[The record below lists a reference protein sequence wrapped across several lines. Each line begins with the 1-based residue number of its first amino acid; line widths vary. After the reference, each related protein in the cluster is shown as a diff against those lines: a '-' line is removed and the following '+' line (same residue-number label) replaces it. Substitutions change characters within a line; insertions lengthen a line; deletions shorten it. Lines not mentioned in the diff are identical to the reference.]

1 MRTHVIAAFLLASAP
16 MAFAQEEPEVIAPP
30 ARAAPAATAPIDDRA
45 NWCEDY
51 ATWLV
56 AMTPSETPAP
66 AEARPTQRL
75 EVELNSCTIDPQG
88 YERETRAEADH
99 AVEVASG

>member
-1 MRTHVIAAFLLASAP
+1 MRTHIIAAFLLASAP
-16 MAFAQEEPEVIAPP
+16 MAFAQDVVAPP
-30 ARAAPAATAPIDDRA
+30 AQAAPQATAPIDERA
-45 NWCEDY
+45 EWCAAY

-56 AMTPSETPAP
+56 EMTPSETPAP
-66 AEARPTQRL
+66 VHARPTQRL

>member
-16 MAFAQEEPEVIAPP
+16 MAFAQEVVAPP
-30 ARAAPAATAPIDDRA
+30 TQAAPLASAPIDERA
-45 NWCEDY
+45 EWCTAY

-56 AMTPSETPAP
+56 QMTPSETPAP

-88 YERETRAEADH
+88 YERETRAEAEH

>member
-1 MRTHVIAAFLLASAP
+1 MTSAE
-16 MAFAQEEPEVIAPP
+16 A
-30 ARAAPAATAPIDDRA
+30 
-45 NWCEDY
+45 
-51 ATWLV
+51 
-56 AMTPSETPAP
+56 PAP

>member
-1 MRTHVIAAFLLASAP
+1 MRTHIIAAFLLASVP
-16 MAFAQEEPEVIAPP
+16 MAFAQEVVAPP
-30 ARAAPAATAPIDDRA
+30 AEPAPTASATIDERAD
-45 NWCEDY
+45 WCEAY

-56 AMTPSETPAP
+56 EMTSAEAPAP